1 MSPLDGI
8 DYEMDELKQFL
19 VQDSKARGQMAIK
32 LSCLIVRK
40 KLNMKLFNLRE
51 IICAIINCCYSVK

>member
-32 LSCLIVRK
+32 LSRLIVRK

-51 IICAIINCCYSVK
+51 IICAIINCCHSVK